1 MMVFT
6 VDSSPPNKNNSK
18 NLKKSVNSQNIEEAV
33 VNGRNS
39 DFDLPSNENCKNIQ
53 KETST
58 TRNGLFN
65 KFSTRCLIILSISSI
80 ILIVICSLLTIILT
94 TSFMTRIS
102 SNLNNNNKNSP
113 QVSSTPEK
121 SSSQTETNDNV
132 SLNDLF
138 NKEILS
144 SITQNSTNKLERNA
158 FNWIKEAFR
167 KTFFGFGNEN
177 KFNEDSRSNSRPGN
191 FIYFFN

>member
-1 MMVFT
+1 MVFT
-6 VDSSPPNKNNSK
+6 VDSSPPNKNNSR
-18 NLKKSVNSQNIEEAV
+18 NQKKTVNNNNIEEAV

-39 DFDLPSNENCKNIQ
+39 DFVLHSNENYRNINIE
-53 KETST
+53 KEASS

-80 ILIVICSLLTIILT
+80 ILIVVCSLLTIILT

-102 SNLNNNNKNSP
+102 SNLNNNKNS
-113 QVSSTPEK
+113 QQTSSTAEK
-121 SSSQTETNDNV
+121 SSSQTETDDKV

-138 NKEILS
+138 NKEILT
-144 SITQNSTNKLERNA
+144 SISQNSTNKLERNA

-167 KTFFGFGNEN
+167 KTFFGFGNDN
-177 KFNEDSRSNSRPGN
+177 RYNEDSRSNSNASPGK
-191 FIYFFN
+191 FYYF